1 MSRQLISRNADLE
14 ALEEDGY
21 EVAVKG
27 GHLVISNVPY
37 VNANREVKR
46 GILVSVLQMNGD
58 GTMTPS
64 DHKAYFAGEHPC
76 DPDGRLL
83 ESIRHSSKRQTLGKD
98 ITVDHMFSA
107 KPKEGYRDYQ
117 HKMTTYV
124 EMIAS
129 PARKIDPTADAR
141 TYVVANSDEPD
152 PVFKYHDTASTRAGI
167 GGLSEKLAINKVAI
181 VGLGGTGS
189 YVLDLIAKT
198 PIRELH
204 LVDGDD
210 FLQHNAFRSPGAPS
224 IETLRER
231 KKKVDYFAALY
242 EPMRKGIVPHP
253 VYLDDANT
261 NLLDEMDFVFVCVD
275 SGAAKRPVVERLE
288 KMKISFIDVGM
299 GIQIGDDALVGL
311 LRVTLSTAEQ
321 REPLRRRVGMGD
333 ADIDDAYN
341 TNIQVAD
348 LNALNATLAVIRWK
362 KLAGFYADFEGE
374 HSSNYTID
382 GNKIDNMDRR
392 DGD

>member
-1 MSRQLISRNADLE
+1 MSQQLISRNADLK

-21 EVAVKG
+21 EVAIMAS
-27 GHLVISNVPY
+27 HLVIFNVPY
-37 VNANREVKR
+37 VSANREVKR
-46 GILVSVLQMNGD
+46 GMLVSVLQMNG
-58 GTMTPS
+58 GETIKPS

-76 DPDGRLL
+76 DSAGHPL
-83 ESIRHSSKRQTLGKD
+83 EPIRHSSKRQTLGKD

-152 PVFKYHDTASTRAGI
+152 PVFNYHDTASTRAGI
-167 GGLSEKLAINKVAI
+167 GGLSEKLAMSKVAI

-242 EPMRKGIVPHP
+242 EPMRKGIIPHP
-253 VYLDDANT
+253 VYLDEAT
-261 NLLDEMDFVFVCVD
+261 ATLLDKMDFVFVCVD

-288 KMKISFIDVGM
+288 AKGISFIDVGM
-299 GIQIGDDALVGL
+299 GIQMGDDALVGV
-311 LRVTLSTAEQ
+311 LRVTLSTAEH
-321 REPLRRRVGMGD
+321 REPLRRRVGMSD
-333 ADIDDAYN
+333 ADIDDAYA

-348 LNALNATLAVIRWK
+348 LNALNATFAVIRWK

-382 GNKIDNMDRR
+382 GNTIDNMDRR
-392 DGD
+392 DGN

>member
-1 MSRQLISRNADLE
+1 MSRQLISRNADLK

-21 EVAVKG
+21 EVAIMA

-37 VNANREVKR
+37 VTAKREVKR
-46 GILVSVLQMNGD
+46 GTLVSVLQLNGGETMN
-58 GTMTPS
+58 PS

-76 DPDGRLL
+76 DPDGRPL
-83 ESIRHSSKRQTLGKD
+83 EPIRHSSNRQTLGKD

-124 EMIAS
+124 EMIVS

-141 TYVVANSDEPD
+141 TYVVANSDESD
-152 PVFKYHDTASTRAGI
+152 PVFNYHDTASTRAGI
-167 GGLSEKLAINKVAI
+167 GGLSDKLAMDKVAI

-198 PIRELH
+198 SIRELH

-242 EPMRKGIVPHP
+242 GPMRKGIIPHP
-253 VYLDDANT
+253 VYLDET
-261 NLLDEMDFVFVCVD
+261 NATLLDEMDFVFICVD

-288 KMKISFIDVGM
+288 VQDISFIDVGM
-299 GIQIGDDALVGL
+299 GIQMGDDALVGV

-321 REPLRRRVGMGD
+321 REPLRRRVGMSD
-333 ADIDDAYN
+333 ADIDDAYA

-382 GNKIDNMDRR
+382 GNTISNMDRR

>member
-1 MSRQLISRNADLE
+1 MSRQLISRNADLK
-14 ALEEDGY
+14 ALEEGGY
-21 EVAVKG
+21 EVAVKS

-37 VNANREVKR
+37 VNANREVKL
-46 GILVSVLQMNGD
+46 GTLVSVLQTNG
-58 GTMTPS
+58 GETMAPS
-64 DHKAYFAGEHPC
+64 DHKAYFVGEHPC
-76 DPDGRLL
+76 DHNGKTL
-83 ESIRHSSKRQTLGKD
+83 EGIRHSSKRQSLGKD

-107 KPKEGYRDYQ
+107 KPKEGYRDYE

-141 TYVVANSDEPD
+141 TYVVADSDEPD
-152 PVFKYHDTASTRAGI
+152 PVFNYQDTASTRAGI
-167 GGLSEKLAINKVAI
+167 GGLSEKLAMNKVAI

-189 YVLDLIAKT
+189 YVLDLLAKT

-204 LVDGDD
+204 LIDGDD

-231 KKKVDYFAALY
+231 NKKVDYFAALY
-242 EPMRKGIVPHP
+242 APMRKGIVPHP
-253 VYLDDANT
+253 VYLDESNVD
-261 NLLDEMDFVFVCVD
+261 LLNEMDFVFVCVD
-275 SGAAKRPVVERLE
+275 SGAAKRPAVEHLE
-288 KMKISFIDVGM
+288 EQGTPFIDVGM
-299 GIQIGDDALVGL
+299 GIEMGDDALVGV

-321 REPLRRRVGMGD
+321 REPLRRRVGMGE
-333 ADIDDAYN
+333 ADVDDAYA

-362 KLAGFYADFEGE
+362 KLVGFYADFEGE

-382 GNKIDNMDRR
+382 GNTINNMDGR
-392 DGD
+392 DDD

>member
-1 MSRQLISRNADLE
+1 MA
-14 ALEEDGY
+14 
-21 EVAVKG
+21 
-27 GHLVISNVPY
+27 
-37 VNANREVKR
+37 
-46 GILVSVLQMNGD
+46 
-58 GTMTPS
+58 PS
-64 DHKAYFAGEHPC
+64 DHKAYFVGEHPC
-76 DPDGRLL
+76 DHNGKTL
-83 ESIRHSSKRQTLGKD
+83 EGIRHSSKRQSLGKD

-107 KPKEGYRDYQ
+107 KPKEGYRDYE

-141 TYVVANSDEPD
+141 TYVVADSDEPD
-152 PVFKYHDTASTRAGI
+152 PVFNYQDTASTRAGI
-167 GGLSEKLAINKVAI
+167 GGFSEKLAMNKVAI

-189 YVLDLIAKT
+189 YVLDLLAKT

-204 LVDGDD
+204 LIDGDD

-231 KKKVDYFAALY
+231 NKKVDYFAALY
-242 EPMRKGIVPHP
+242 APIRKGIVPHP
-253 VYLDDANT
+253 VYLDESNVD
-261 NLLDEMDFVFVCVD
+261 LLNEMDFVFVCVD
-275 SGAAKRPVVERLE
+275 SGAAKRPAVEHLE
-288 KMKISFIDVGM
+288 EQGTPFIDVGM
-299 GIQIGDDALVGL
+299 GIEMGDDALVGV

-321 REPLRRRVGMGD
+321 REPLRRRVGMGE
-333 ADIDDAYN
+333 ADVDDAYA

-362 KLAGFYADFEGE
+362 KLVGFYADFEGE

-382 GNKIDNMDRR
+382 GNTINNMDGR
-392 DGD
+392 DDD